1 MMGTRRSFLKKA
13 SLLAG
18 SAALSGVIP
27 GSVLR
32 AMSIHAD
39 PGTSYL
45 DAEHI
50 VFLMQENRSF
60 DHCYGRLKG
69 VRGFNDP
76 RAIDLPTGLPVWF
89 QRNSKGQTFSPFRL
103 DIKNTKSTW
112 MGSLPHGWNDMVE
125 ARNHGKMNKWLD
137 AKKSG
142 NPDYQKLPLTMGYYD
157 REDIPFYYALADA
170 FTVCDQHFCSTLTGT
185 SPNRCYFWA
194 GTVREDAHNPEST
207 AHVNNGQIDFKDVN
221 WKTYPERLEE
231 AGISWGVYQ
240 NELSIP
246 TGLSDEEDYWL
257 ANFTDNDLEFT
268 RQYHVR
274 FHPGHRKFMQ
284 SELDRMTRLEKS
296 GEVKD
301 DELEKTRATV
311 ERLKRD
317 LETYSEEN
325 FERLSETGKGIHRK
339 AFITNIHDPYY
350 RELELLE
357 FDGKEVKV
365 PQGDIF
371 HQFRKDVN
379 EGKLPMVSWLVAP
392 CAFSDHPGSPWFGAW
407 YVSEALDILTQNPEV
422 WKKTIFILT
431 YDEND
436 GYFDHFPPFVAP
448 LQGKA
453 NDGAT
458 TQISTEEEFVEG
470 KDNLGLGFR
479 VPLVIASPWSKGG
492 FVNSEIFDHT
502 SSLQFLEHFI
512 EKKTGKRVIEEN
524 IGAWRRAV
532 CGNLTSVFRK
542 VDKSP
547 ASQDLLVDRDKYIE
561 RIYSAKDKKLP
572 GDFKELNEQILR
584 ELQSNNKLQQFLP
597 KQEPGTKPA
606 CAIPYNF
613 SLDTTILPDKKAL
626 TFTIGCQPGLSKT
639 KKISAPFQLYDLIA
653 LGNNQ
658 KQACFNFAVTEG
670 EKLLYSIPQTSDDY
684 HFKGYGPNGFFREF
698 KGKFSH
704 FPAINVL
711 VNHLVSSG
719 DLLVVIQ
726 NPERKQLNVQIVDNS
741 YKRGKEIF
749 KQKEG
754 SKEIRLDLSSS
765 SGWYDY
771 SVKVGGYPDFE
782 QRFAGHMENGETSI
796 TDPLLGGIGNPVRA
810 LVQ

>member
-1 MMGTRRSFLKKA
+1 MKKA
-13 SLLAG
+13 SLLGG

-32 AMSIHAD
+32 AMSIHAN

-45 DAEHI
+45 DAEHV

-76 RAIDLPTGLPVWF
+76 RAITLPAGLPVWF
-89 QRNSKGQTFSPFRL
+89 QKNSKGQTFLPFRL
-103 DIKNTKSTW
+103 DIQNTKSTW
-112 MGSLPHGWNDMVE
+112 MGSLPHGWKDMVE

-137 AKKSG
+137 AKKPG
-142 NPDYQKLPLTMGYYD
+142 NPDYEKLPLTMGYYD

-170 FTVCDQHFCSTLTGT
+170 FTVCDHHSCSTLTGT

-194 GTVREDAHNPEST
+194 GTVREEAHNPKST
-207 AHVNNGQIDFKDVN
+207 AHVNNGQIDFKDVS

-246 TGLSDEEDYWL
+246 TGLSDDEDYWL
-257 ANFTDNDLEFT
+257 ANFTDNDLEFGK
-268 RQYHVR
+268 QYHVR
-274 FHPGHRKFMQ
+274 FHPGHRRFMK
-284 SELDRMTRLEKS
+284 SELDRLTRLEQS
-296 GEVKD
+296 GEVKN
-301 DELEKTRATV
+301 DELEKTRATI
-311 ERLKRD
+311 EKLKKD
-317 LETYSEEN
+317 LETYSQEN
-325 FERLSETGKGIHRK
+325 FERLSEHEKAIHRK
-339 AFITNIHDPYY
+339 AFITNTNDPHY

-357 FDGKEVKV
+357 FDGQKINV
-365 PQGDIF
+365 PKGDIF

-407 YVSEALDILTQNPEV
+407 YVSEALDILTKNPEV

-436 GYFDHFPPFVAP
+436 GYFDHFPPFAAP
-448 LQGKA
+448 FQGKA
-453 NDGAT
+453 KDGAT
-458 TQISTEEEFVEG
+458 TQIPTEEEFVEE

-492 FVNSEIFDHT
+492 FVNSEVFDHT

-512 EKKTGKRVIEEN
+512 EKKTGKKVIEEN

-532 CGNLTSVFRK
+532 CGDLTSVFRK
-542 VDKSP
+542 ADDGSP
-547 ASQDLLVDRDKYIE
+547 SQDLLVDRDKQIK

-572 GDFKELNEQILR
+572 GDFKELNDQLLR
-584 ELQSNNKLQQFLP
+584 ELQSNNKLKQFLP
-597 KQEPGTKPA
+597 GQEPGTKPA
-606 CAIPYNF
+606 CAIPYNL
-613 SLDTTILPDKKAL
+613 SLNTTIRPDKKTL
-626 TFTIGCQPGLSKT
+626 TFIFGCQAGLSKT

-653 LGNNQ
+653 PENNREP
-658 KQACFNFAVTEG
+658 ACFNFAVTEG
-670 EKLLYSIPQTSDDY
+670 EELVYSIPQTNDDY

-704 FPAINVL
+704 FPAIDVL
-711 VNHLVSSG
+711 VNHLAGSG
-719 DLLVVIQ
+719 NLHLVIQ
-726 NPERKQLNVQIVDNS
+726 NPERKQLNVQVVDHS
-741 YKRGKEIF
+741 YQREQEIF
-749 KQKEG
+749 EQKER
-754 SKEIRLDLSSS
+754 SKEIRFDLSSS

-771 SVKVGGYPDFE
+771 SVKVEGYPDFE
-782 QRFAGHMENGETSI
+782 QRFAGHVENGETSI
-796 TDPLLGGIGNPVRA
+796 TDPLLGSIRNADGI
-810 LVQ
+810 

>member
-1 MMGTRRSFLKKA
+1 METRRSFLKKA
-13 SLLAG
+13 SLLGGSTALAG
-18 SAALSGVIP
+18 IIP

-76 RAIDLPTGLPVWF
+76 RVIDLPTRFPVWF

-103 DIKNTKSTW
+103 DMKNTKSTW
-112 MGSLPHGWNDMVE
+112 MGSLPHGWKDMVE

-137 AKKSG
+137 AKKPG
-142 NPDYQKLPLTMGYYD
+142 NQDYQQLPLTMGYYD

-207 AHVNNGQIDFKDVN
+207 AHVNNGQIDFKDVS

-246 TGLSDEEDYWL
+246 TGLSDDEDYWL

-268 RQYHVR
+268 KQYHVR
-274 FHPGHRKFMQ
+274 FHPGHRTFME
-284 SELDRMTRLEKS
+284 SELDRLMRLEQS

-301 DELEKTRATV
+301 DELEKTRTTI

-325 FERLSETGKGIHRK
+325 FEKLSEPGKSIHRK
-339 AFITNIHDPYY
+339 AFITNADDPYY
-350 RELELLE
+350 RELELLG
-357 FDGKEVKV
+357 FDDEEVTV
-365 PQGDIF
+365 PKGDIF

-407 YVSEALDILTQNPEV
+407 YVSEALDILTKNPEV

-436 GYFDHFPPFVAP
+436 GYFDHFPPFAAP
-448 LQGKA
+448 FQGKA
-453 NDGAT
+453 KDGAT
-458 TQISTEEEFVEG
+458 TQIPTEEEFVEE

-492 FVNSEIFDHT
+492 FVNSEVFDHT

-512 EKKTGKRVIEEN
+512 EKKTSKKVIEEN

-542 VDKSP
+542 ADDSP
-547 ASQDLLVDRDKYIE
+547 ALQDLSVDRDEYIG

-572 GDFKELNEQILR
+572 GDFKELNDQLLR
-584 ELQSNNKLQQFLP
+584 ELQSNNKLGQFLP

-606 CAIPYNF
+606 CAIPYNL
-613 SLDTTILPDKKAL
+613 SLDIRIQPDKKAL

-653 LGNNQ
+653 LENDQ
-658 KQACFNFAVTEG
+658 ERTCFNFAVTEG
-670 EKLLYSIPQTSDDY
+670 KKLDYFIHQSGDNY

-704 FPAINVL
+704 FPEIHVQ
-711 VNHLVSSG
+711 VNHIAKSG
-719 DLLVVIQ
+719 HLQAVIQ
-726 NPERKQLNVQIVDNS
+726 NPEHKELNVQLVDNS
-741 YKRGKEIF
+741 YKRGKETF
-749 KQKEG
+749 WQKEE
-754 SKEIRLDLSSS
+754 SKEIRLNLSSA

-771 SVKVGGYPDFE
+771 SVKLEGYPDFE
-782 QRFAGHMENGETSI
+782 QRFAGHVENGETSI
-796 TDPLLGGIGNPVRA
+796 TDPLIGGV
-810 LVQ
+810 V

>member
-1 MMGTRRSFLKKA
+1 METRRSFLRKA

-18 SAALSGVIP
+18 SSALSGIIP
-27 GSVLR
+27 SSVLR
-32 AMSIHAD
+32 AMSINAD

-103 DIKNTKSTW
+103 DIKNTKATW
-112 MGSLPHGWNDMVE
+112 MGSLPHGWNDMVK
-125 ARNHGKMNKWLD
+125 ARNHGKMNNWLD

-194 GTVREDAHNPEST
+194 GTVREDAHNPDST

-231 AGISWGVYQ
+231 AGIPWGVYQ
-240 NELSIP
+240 NELSIS
-246 TGLSDEEDYWL
+246 TGLSDDEDYWL
-257 ANFTDNDLEFT
+257 ANFTDNDLEFSK
-268 RQYHVR
+268 QYHVR

-284 SELDRMTRLEKS
+284 SELDRLTQLEKS
-296 GEVKD
+296 GELKN
-301 DELEKTRATV
+301 DELEKTRTAI
-311 ERLKRD
+311 ENLKKD
-317 LETYSEEN
+317 LETYSEKN
-325 FERLSETGKGIHRK
+325 FERLSELEKAVHRK
-339 AFITNIHDPYY
+339 AFITNANDPYY
-350 RELELLE
+350 RELEPLE
-357 FDGKEVKV
+357 FDGKEVNV
-365 PQGDIF
+365 PKGDIF

-379 EGKLPMVSWLVAP
+379 KGKLPMVSWLVAP

-407 YVSEALDILTQNPEV
+407 YVSEALDILTKNPEV

-436 GYFDHFPPFVAP
+436 GYFDHFSPFAAP
-448 LQGKA
+448 LQGK
-453 NDGAT
+453 NGAT
-458 TQISTEEEFVEG
+458 TQIATEEEFVEG

-479 VPLVIASPWSKGG
+479 VPMVIASPWSKGG
-492 FVNSEIFDHT
+492 FVNSEVFDHT

-512 EKKTGKRVIEEN
+512 KKKTGKKVIEEN

-542 VDKSP
+542 ADDSP
-547 ASQDLLVDRDKYIE
+547 ASQDLLVNRNKYIE

-572 GDFKELNEQILR
+572 GDFKELNDQTIIEF
-584 ELQSNNKLQQFLP
+584 QSNNKLGQFLP
-597 KQEPGTKPA
+597 RQEPGTKPA
-606 CAIPYNF
+606 CAIPYNLY
-613 SLDTTILPDKKAL
+613 LDTRIQPDEKAL
-626 TFTIGCQPGLSKT
+626 TFTLGCQPGLSKT
-639 KKISAPFQLYDLIA
+639 KKISAPFQLYDLTA
-653 LGNNQ
+653 LENNQ
-658 KQACFNFAVTEG
+658 EQGACFNFTVTEG
-670 EKLLYSIPQTSDDY
+670 KKLDYRIPQTSDDY
-684 HFKGYGPNGFFREF
+684 HFKGHGPNGFFREF

-704 FPAINVL
+704 SPE
-711 VNHLVSSG
+711 VNIQVTHLANSG
-719 DLLVVIQ
+719 HLQVVVQ
-726 NPERKQLNVQIVDNS
+726 NPERKELNVQLADNS
-741 YKRGKEIF
+741 YKRGKETFI
-749 KQKEG
+749 QKEE
-754 SKEIRLDLSSS
+754 SKEILLNLSSS

-771 SVKVGGYPDFE
+771 SVKVDGYPDFE
-782 QRFAGHMENGETSI
+782 QRFAGHVENGKTGI
-796 TDPLLGGIGNPVRA
+796 TDPLLGGV
-810 LVQ
+810 V